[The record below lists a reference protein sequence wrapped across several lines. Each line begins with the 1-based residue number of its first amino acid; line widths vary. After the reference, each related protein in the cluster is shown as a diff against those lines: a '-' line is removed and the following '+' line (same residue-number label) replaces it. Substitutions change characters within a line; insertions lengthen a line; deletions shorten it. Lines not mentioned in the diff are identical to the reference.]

1 MVSMEAFDHQKKGFS
16 ITNFTKA
23 NPRFCFSLYYDA
35 DNSYLLVNGKKNFKF
50 KNDNENVDFSN
61 SVLSWKYI

>member
-1 MVSMEAFDHQKKGFS
+1 MEAFDHQKKRFS

-23 NPRFCFSLYYDA
+23 NTRFCFSLHYDA

-50 KNDNENVDFSN
+50 KDDNENVNFSN
-61 SVLSWKYI
+61 SILSWKYI